1 MSAQSGSLD
10 LSGRWAGVYYYPDG
24 APPDF
29 VPTSFRAELI
39 EEGCHLTGRTV
50 ELDSWS
56 STSGDLHAVIE
67 GQRSGLSVAFTK
79 IPDGGR
85 DVIEYVGEVDPDGQ
99 TIRGRWHII
108 ADWSGTFEMRR
119 HLGACDV
126 AVARQTSEPLTPR

>member
-1 MSAQSGSLD
+1 MSGPSDTLD

-24 APPDF
+24 APEDF
-29 VPTSFRAELI
+29 IPTSFRAELI

-56 STSGDLHAVIE
+56 SVGSDLHAVIE

-108 ADWSGTFEMRR
+108 ANWSGTFEMRR
-119 HLGACDV
+119 HLDARDV
-126 AVARQTSEPLTPR
+126 AVERYTSVPQTHG